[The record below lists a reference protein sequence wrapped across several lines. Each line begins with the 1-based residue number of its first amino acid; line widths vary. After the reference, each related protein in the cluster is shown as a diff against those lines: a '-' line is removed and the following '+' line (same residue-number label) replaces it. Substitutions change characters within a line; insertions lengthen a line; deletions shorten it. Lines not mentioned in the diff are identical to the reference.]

1 MRWVSLLGLVVFVAL
16 AWALSSDRRRF
27 PWRTVWTGLALQ
39 LVLALVVLKTGAGK
53 AFFAAAQMGVG
64 AFLAAA
70 NEGAVLV
77 FGPLGDPALL
87 GGAFPARPVVLAV
100 TITATIIL
108 VSSVSAVL
116 YHWGLLQRVVRGM
129 AWVMRRTMGLS
140 GSESLAAAANV
151 FMGQTE
157 APLLVRPYLR
167 TMTRSELMA
176 LMSGGM
182 ATIAG
187 GVMAVYVGLG
197 IDAGHL
203 LTASLM
209 SAPAA
214 LLMAKIMVPETA
226 GPPGKA
232 ELAEVESERAH
243 GSLDAL
249 CRGAGEGMRLSLNV
263 LAMLVAFTAI
273 VALVNLLLT
282 GAQRAVGVTEAAA
295 IQDLLGL
302 ANAPFAWLIGI
313 APEDVRV
320 AGSILGE
327 RIVLNEFIG
336 FLSLSDP
343 AVGGTLSPRSQVLMT
358 YALCGFANFA
368 SVAIQVGGIGHLEP
382 NRRADLAR
390 LGPRAMAAGLL
401 ASYGTA
407 AMVGFLI

>member
-1 MRWVSLLGLVVFVAL
+1 MRWISLLGLVVFVAL
-16 AWALSSDRRRF
+16 AWAMSSDRRRF
-27 PWRTVWTGLALQ
+27 PWRTVLTGLALQ
-39 LVLALVVLKTGAGK
+39 AVLAWTVLKSGAGA
-53 AFFAAAQMGVG
+53 AFFAAAQGGVG

-77 FGPLGDPALL
+77 FGPLGEPALL
-87 GGAFPARPVVLAV
+87 GAAFPTRPVVLAV

-108 VSSVSAVL
+108 VSAVSSLL
-116 YHWGLLQRVVRGM
+116 YHWGLLQKVVRGM

-203 LTASLM
+203 LAASLM

-214 LLMAKIMVPETA
+214 LAMAKIMVPEREKVA
-226 GPPGKA
+226 AAAP
-232 ELAEVESERAH
+232 EEVEVERAH
-243 GSLDAL
+243 GGIDAL

-263 LAMLVAFTAI
+263 LAMLIGFTAV

-282 GAQRAVGVTEAAA
+282 GVQHGLGVPEAVTL
-295 IQDLLGL
+295 QDALGFL
-302 ANAPFAWLIGI
+302 NAPFAWLIGVPPQD
-313 APEDVRV
+313 ATA
-320 AGSILGE
+320 AGAILGE

-336 FLSLSDP
+336 FLSLADP
-343 AVGGTLSPRSQVLMT
+343 EIGGALEPRSRVLLT

-368 SVAIQVGGIGHLEP
+368 SIAIQVGGIGFLEP
-382 NRRADLAR
+382 SRRAELAR
-390 LGPRAMAAGLL
+390 LGPRAMVAGLL
-401 ASYGTA
+401 ASYATA
-407 AMVGFLI
+407 AMVGVVI